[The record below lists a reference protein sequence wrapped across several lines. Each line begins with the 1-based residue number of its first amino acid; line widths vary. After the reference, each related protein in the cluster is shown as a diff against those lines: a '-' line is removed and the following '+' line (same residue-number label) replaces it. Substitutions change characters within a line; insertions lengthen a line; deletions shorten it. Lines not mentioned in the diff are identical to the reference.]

1 LTGTCDDL
9 AIAAN
14 ADKAH
19 SFNSCFPFW
28 IVQMQ
33 NQHKDCRSETRY
45 SCIWTRASFCTIM
58 HVHVSFYI
66 YQGKLEKKKKHAR
79 SSTGSNIQKGI
90 SHAVNECTH
99 N

>member
-14 ADKAH
+14 ADKAQ

-45 SCIWTRASFCTIM
+45 SCIWTRASFYTIM

-66 YQGKLEKKKKHAR
+66 YQGNLDKRKKRKHMLDPPREAF
-79 SSTGSNIQKGI
+79 TKVF
-90 SHAVNECTH
+90 HMP
-99 N
+99 